1 VVFDPEHLKILEH
14 NQQPVPWQIQQKN
27 AQ

>member
-1 VVFDPEHLKILEH
+1 VFDPEHLKILEH
-14 NQQPVPWQIQQKN
+14 NQQPVPWPTQQKN